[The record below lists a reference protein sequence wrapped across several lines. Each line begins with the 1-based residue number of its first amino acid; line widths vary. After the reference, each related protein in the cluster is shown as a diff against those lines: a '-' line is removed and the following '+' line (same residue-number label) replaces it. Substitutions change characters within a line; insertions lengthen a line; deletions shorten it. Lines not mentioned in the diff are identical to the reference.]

1 MTTGLAVAPALSAR
15 DDRRFFGHPM
25 GLATLFAT
33 ELWERF
39 SYYGMV
45 AILVL
50 YLAADKSDGGMGL
63 PGTTA
68 IAIFGVYG
76 AVSGLLTVPGAWI
89 ADRVLGPHR
98 SVLIGAC
105 TIAAGH
111 YVLAIPAPASLWP
124 GIALVAIGTGLLK
137 PSISAMVGDTMDD
150 TVIDGGDAT
159 IQGPGPV
166 GDFGRYE
173 LLSLLGSG
181 GMGQVWRARDSQ
193 TNRVVALK
201 VLPEHSADGEEPRER
216 FRRECQAVAQLT
228 EPHVDSD
235 PRLRRHRRSALSE
248 YAASRRHGPAHV
260 DQTRGGPAAAASGGD
275 HRSGG
280 RRTAGGSR
288 RRAGA
293 PRRQA
298 LQHPGLCQ
306 RFRLPDRLRDRPCVR
321 RPHADQGRRNHRHRG
336 VHGSGGHRRRRQN
349 SFPGRRVCDGLCAL
363 RVSDR
368 PATVYQR
375 LGRAGFDR
383 TSST

>member
-50 YLAADKSDGGMGL
+50 YLAADKSDRGMGL

-137 PSISAMVGDTMDD
+137 PSISAMVGELYDRDTDEG
-150 TVIDGGDAT
+150 VRRDAGFS
-159 IQGPGPV
+159 IFYMGINI
-166 GDFGRYE
+166 
-173 LLSLLGSG
+173 GSFFLTADL
-181 GMGQVWRARDSQ
+181 R
-193 TNRVVALK
+193 
-201 VLPEHSADGEEPRER
+201 LP
-216 FRRECQAVAQLT
+216 RREGQLGT
-228 EPHVDSD
+228 SV
-235 PRLRRHRRSALSE
+235 SAW
-248 YAASRRHGPAHV
+248 
-260 DQTRGGPAAAASGGD
+260 
-275 HRSGG
+275 
-280 RRTAGGSR
+280 
-288 RRAGA
+288 
-293 PRRQA
+293 
-298 LQHPGLCQ
+298 PGW
-306 RFRLPDRLRDRPCVR
+306 
-321 RPHADQGRRNHRHRG
+321 A
-336 VHGSGGHRRRRQN
+336 
-349 SFPGRRVCDGLCAL
+349 
-363 RVSDR
+363 
-368 PATVYQR
+368 
-375 LGRAGFDR
+375 
-383 TSST
+383 